1 MSLINRIQH
10 FPISSFSIILGMTGL
25 TIALEKIHEIYH
37 IDTGIDLVMLL
48 VTLGLF
54 ALILGMYLMKLLRFP
69 QEVRQDFEDPVR
81 MNFFPTI
88 SISLLLLS
96 IAFLAIHPGISKGLW
111 IAGTL
116 IHTFF
121 TYKIIAIWMMHPK
134 FEIKHINPAWFIP
147 VVGNILIPVAGVV
160 HFGREI
166 SWFFYSIGLVFWILL
181 FTIFIYRMVFHSPM
195 VEKLLPTLAIL
206 IAPPAVGFIAYV
218 KLTGELDSFGKSL
231 YYFALFLTTFLLS
244 QWGLFS
250 KIKFYL
256 SWWAY
261 SFPIS
266 SMTIATV
273 LMYHL
278 TNESFFKLLSGVVFG
293 MLLFLIIML
302 VPMTLR
308 AIRHCEICIEE

>member
-1 MSLINRIQH
+1 MKLNQRIQY
-10 FPISSFSIILGMTGL
+10 FPISAFSIILGMTGL
-25 TIALEKIHEIYH
+25 TIALQKIHELF
-37 IDTGIDLVMLL
+37 GIHFRLDQIMLEITLV
-48 VTLGLF
+48 LF
-54 ALILGMYLMKLLRFP
+54 VLILGMYAMKVIRFP
-69 QEVRQDFEDPVR
+69 HEVRIDFADPVR

-96 IAFLAIHPGISKGLW
+96 IAFLAINGGISRGLW
-111 IAGTL
+111 LLGTTV
-116 IHTFF
+116 HTFF
-121 TYKIIAIWMMHPK
+121 TYQIIAIWMMHPK

-147 VVGNILIPVAGVV
+147 VVGNILIPVAGVQ
-160 HFGREI
+160 HFAAEI
-166 SWFFYSIGLVFWILL
+166 SWFFYGIGLVFWVLL
-181 FTIFIYRMVFHSPM
+181 FTIFMYRMIFHSPM
-195 VEKLLPTLAIL
+195 VEKLVPTLAIL

-218 KLTGELDSFGKSL
+218 KLTGQLDSFGKIL
-231 YYFALFLTTFLLS
+231 YYFALFLTTFLLT

-278 TNESFFKLLSGVVFG
+278 TGLSFFRFLSGTIFG
-293 MLLFLIIML
+293 ILVFLILLLIPL
-302 VPMTLR
+302 TLK
-308 AIRHCEICIEE
+308 AIKQCEICVED